1 MIGFLLRLRRMPAA
15 VATLWR
21 ALSDRR
27 TPWAPRLV
35 AIGAAAYA
43 IWPLDLVPDV
53 IPFAGL
59 LDEAVVLPLL
69 LMLARRLVPAPILAE
84 IERDRA
90 RRAALPPGARP
101 RPRWGWWLLALLA
114 LAAALWW
121 NATRQ
126 AG

>member
-43 IWPLDLVPDV
+43 IWPLDLIPDV

-69 LMLARRLVPAPILAE
+69 LMLAQRLVPAPILAE
-84 IERDRA
+84 IARDRA
-90 RRAALPPGARP
+90 RRAALPGASQRP
-101 RPRWGWWLLALLA
+101 RRGWWLLALLA
-114 LAAALWW
+114 IAAALLWW
-121 NATRQ
+121 TMTRQ
-126 AG
+126 AA

>member
-1 MIGFLLRLRRMPAA
+1 MIGLLLRLRRMPAA
-15 VATLWR
+15 VAMLWR

-43 IWPLDLVPDV
+43 IWPLDLIPDV

-90 RRAALPPGARP
+90 RRAGLPGAPKR
-101 RPRWGWWLLALLA
+101 RGWWWLALLA
-114 LAAALWW
+114 LAALLWW
-121 NATRQ
+121 TATRQ

>member
-1 MIGFLLRLRRMPAA
+1 MIGFLLRLRRMPTA

-43 IWPLDLVPDV
+43 IWPLDLIPDV

-59 LDEAVVLPLL
+59 LDEVVVLPLL

-90 RRAALPPGARP
+90 QRAALPGTAP
-101 RPRWGWWLLALLA
+101 RPRRRWWLLALLA
-114 LAAALWW
+114 LAALLWW
-121 NATRQ
+121 TATRQ
-126 AG
+126 AA